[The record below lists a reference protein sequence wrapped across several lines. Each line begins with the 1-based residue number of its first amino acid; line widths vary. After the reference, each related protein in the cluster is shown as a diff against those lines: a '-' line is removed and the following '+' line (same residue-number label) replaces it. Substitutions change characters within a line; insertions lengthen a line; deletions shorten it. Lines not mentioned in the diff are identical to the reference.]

1 LRDIVIAMIGGQV
14 KFKLFAGCGALLLN
28 AGVLCAQIASAS
40 GVAEREEIYVIRSER
55 ISRITPTDY
64 CAQSRTGFAS
74 IVFED
79 RYVFHTVSVNA
90 EIGIV
95 TGVSGAKRASAH
107 ACFGKT
113 QDPDVLNF
121 YAEGELGG
129 LRFEGRGK
137 CTTLRRDFPEPGL
150 NAATCFLHLGGL
162 EERYAGGLLT
172 TNTLVARNV
181 TGDKSDPPGYVQ
193 PSIATV
199 RLWRRRESE
208 LSGLVCTQVSDA
220 GTTEPAL

>member
-1 LRDIVIAMIGGQV
+1 V
-14 KFKLFAGCGALLLN
+14 KFKLFAGCCALLH
-28 AGVLCAQIASAS
+28 CCRSA
-40 GVAEREEIYVIRSER
+40 VRRERLGLRSCRER
-55 ISRITPTDY
+55 RDLRPSIGAYLTYPPTDY
-64 CAQSRTGFAS
+64 CAQSRPGLAS
-74 IVFED
+74 TVFED
-79 RYVFHTVSVNA
+79 RFAFHTVNVNA
-90 EIGIV
+90 EIGTV

-121 YAEGELGG
+121 YAEGELVG

-137 CTTLRRDFPEPGL
+137 CTALRRDFPEPGL

-162 EERYAGGLLT
+162 EELDAGGLLT

-199 RLWRRRESE
+199 RLWGRR
-208 LSGLVCTQVSDA
+208 
-220 GTTEPAL
+220 

>member
-1 LRDIVIAMIGGQV
+1 M
-14 KFKLFAGCGALLLN
+14 FAGCCALLLSP
-28 AGVLCAQIASAS
+28 GVLCAQNASAS

-95 TGVSGAKRASAH
+95 TDVSGAKRASAH

-113 QDPDVLNF
+113 QDPDILNF

-129 LRFEGRGK
+129 LLFEGRGK

-150 NAATCFLHLGGL
+150 NVATCFLHLGRLGD
-162 EERYAGGLLT
+162 RYAGGLLT
-172 TNTLVARNV
+172 TNTLVSRNV
-181 TGDKSDPPGYVQ
+181 TSDKSDPPGYVQ

-199 RLWRRRESE
+199 RLWRKR
-208 LSGLVCTQVSDA
+208 
-220 GTTEPAL
+220 

>member
-1 LRDIVIAMIGGQV
+1 MTARQA
-14 KFKLFAGCGALLLN
+14 KYKLFAGGCALLLS
-28 AGVLCAQIASAS
+28 AGVPYAQAPLSPQ
-40 GVAEREEIYVIRSER
+40 AEKREEIYVLRSVR

-64 CAQSRTGFAS
+64 CTQSRTGFS
-74 IVFED
+74 LTVFED
-79 RYVFHTVSVNA
+79 RYAFHTVSVSA
-90 EIGIV
+90 EIGTV

-113 QDPDVLNF
+113 QDADVLNF

-129 LRFEGRGK
+129 LTFDGRGK

-150 NAATCFLHLGGL
+150 NVATCFLNLSGL
-162 EERYAGGLLT
+162 EDRYAGGLLT
-172 TNTLVARNV
+172 TNTLVSRNV

-199 RLWRRRESE
+199 RLWRRR
-208 LSGLVCTQVSDA
+208 
-220 GTTEPAL
+220 